1 MRSMDASHFEIFFDF
16 SQSFNSNGNKTHNS
30 IVEMKINDFMELKH
44 LIHDASA
51 SQIIIIKLLHICKC
65 LLDVNTFAKD
75 WFDLL
80 ILRNK

>member
-1 MRSMDASHFEIFFDF
+1 MRSMEASHFEIFFDF
-16 SQSFNSNGNKTHNS
+16 SQSFSTNGTKTHNS
-30 IVEMKINDFMELKH
+30 IVEMKINDFMDLKH

-65 LLDVNTFAKD
+65 LLDVNTFPKD